1 MRKFLLVTAASILC
15 VGAPASKSIAAA
27 SATTTKTPTIA
38 QGSAEGDFDD
48 DISKELLDSEL
59 GPSAEDAPPP
69 AEYPY
74 PGAKEEGISPEDA
87 PKTAKA
93 PQAPTEQP
101 VQPVPQTPAEIERP
115 KKINEDTGD
124 YYYDTHLTT
133 PTPVQRDAEHMP
145 VDTKEN
151 GEYEYS
157 QKLTPPEFS
166 NRPGAEKPVEI
177 KGNGEF
183 KYATEESPT
192 SATAS
197 FRFGFF
203 GPPPPALKNE
213 STDRETTF
221 KDVYL
226 KDQYPV
232 LFFDYEF
239 PLARKIGHLGI
250 KLGSGI
256 FVASGNG
263 LFAKTDPARRS
274 DDLPLEKYTFFMFP
288 NQLTAQYRF
297 QYSDTQ
303 LLVPYVEGGAGYF
316 TFLEFRDSNASPR
329 IGGALTTVAAGGLNI
344 LLDGLD
350 RDAIRDLDSEYGINH
365 IFLSLEARA
374 IVGLNKSYDFSSTIF
389 NAGFMMQF

>member
-1 MRKFLLVTAASILC
+1 MRKFILAFATCGLLICAPVSKTLAANKL
-15 VGAPASKSIAAA
+15 
-27 SATTTKTPTIA
+27 A
-38 QGSAEGDFDD
+38 QETVED
-48 DISKELLDSEL
+48 DINKELLDSEL
-59 GPSAEDAPPP
+59 SPAAEPEDAPPP

-74 PGAKEEGISPEDA
+74 PGAKEEGINPEDA

-93 PQAPTEQP
+93 PQAPAEKPVAQP
-101 VQPVPQTPAEIERP
+101 TQINEALERP
-115 KKINEDTGD
+115 KKIDPDTGD
-124 YYYDTHLTT
+124 YIYDTT
-133 PTPVQRDAEHMP
+133 PTKPVPAERDPERNP
-145 VDTKEN
+145 IGVSDS
-151 GEYEYS
+151 GEYQYS
-157 QKLTPPEFS
+157 EKLTPPVFS
-166 NRPGAEKPVEI
+166 NRAGAEKPIEI

-203 GPPPPALKNE
+203 GPPAPGLENDSADHKV
-213 STDRETTF
+213 TF
-221 KDVYL
+221 QDVYL

-239 PLARKIGHLGI
+239 PLTRKVGHLGI

-263 LFAKTDPARRS
+263 VFQTTDPARRS
-274 DDLPLEKYTFFMFP
+274 NDLPLEKYTFLMFP

-297 QYSDTQ
+297 QYNDTQ
-303 LLVPYVEGGAGYF
+303 LFVPYVEGGAGYF
-316 TFLEFRDSNASPR
+316 TFMEFRNDNASPR

-344 LLDGLD
+344 LLDSLD
-350 RDAIRDLDSEYGINH
+350 RDAIRDLDIEYGINH
-365 IFLSLEARA
+365 VFLSLEARA
-374 IVGLNKSYDFSSTIF
+374 IVGLNKNYDFSSTIF